1 MNAIAARTT
10 PIIGPVASA
19 AAAPPLFVIEVV
31 VGVVLLSELIDVD
44 IGDNVVDEFSKR
56 V

>member
-19 AAAPPLFVIEVV
+19 AAAPPLFVVGV
-31 VGVVLLSELIDVD
+31 VGVVALSD
-44 IGDNVVDEFSKR
+44 VVDVGDKVVGEFSRR